1 MLSCIALMLVVM
13 TQSTLDE
20 TPDEKHQSTMNVLI
34 ISGFLLP
41 LGALWCLV
49 KNKKDG
55 REGFFKVKRKGW
67 SADQKTQ
74 VRQRQSGMCNK
85 CGHPPP
91 RWEFHHKDD
100 NRSNNSLSNC
110 EGLCPNC
117 HSIETYD

>member
-1 MLSCIALMLVVM
+1 MLSCITLLLVVM
-13 TQSTLDE
+13 ALSTFDI
-20 TPDEKHQSTMNVLI
+20 TSDQKYQSTMNVLI
-34 ISGFLLP
+34 IGGLLLP
-41 LGALWCLV
+41 IGALWRLL

-55 REGFFKVKRKGW
+55 KGGFLTVKRKGW
-67 SADQKTQ
+67 TSDQKAQ
-74 VRQRQSGMCNK
+74 VRQRQSGMCNS

-91 RWEFHHKDD
+91 RWEFHHKDG